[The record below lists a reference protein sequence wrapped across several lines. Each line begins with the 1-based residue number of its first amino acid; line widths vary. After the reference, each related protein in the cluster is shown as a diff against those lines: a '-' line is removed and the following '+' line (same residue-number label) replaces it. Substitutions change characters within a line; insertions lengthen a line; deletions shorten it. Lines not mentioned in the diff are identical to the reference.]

1 MRRDLMRHDR
11 RVPVSDS
18 EQTALAL
25 QAYQIFAD
33 NVLELSLLNL
43 STGEYRVIKRDP
55 RLPGAGSDTEEDFAA
70 YCERMV
76 TNKVIQ
82 PDDAE
87 MFTDQTDLETLRS
100 AVFSTQQPESYR
112 FRKNVSGQ
120 FVWITMEFLPCRN
133 CCAQNPWATA
143 AAMPCSASLPMR
155 PASSLF
161 PAASTA
167 SAVTNS

>member
-1 MRRDLMRHDR
+1 M
-11 RVPVSDS
+11 
-18 EQTALAL
+18 
-25 QAYQIFAD
+25 
-33 NVLELSLLNL
+33 LELSLLNL

-76 TNKVIQ
+76 TNKVIH

-100 AVFSTQQPESYR
+100 AVFSTQQPEAYR

-133 CCAQNPWATA
+133 CCAQNPWATVVVREDA
-143 AAMPCSASLPMR
+143 QADHLSEELDFSYSHDIKLTL
-155 PASSLF
+155 SF
-161 PAASTA
+161 H
-167 SAVTNS
+167 